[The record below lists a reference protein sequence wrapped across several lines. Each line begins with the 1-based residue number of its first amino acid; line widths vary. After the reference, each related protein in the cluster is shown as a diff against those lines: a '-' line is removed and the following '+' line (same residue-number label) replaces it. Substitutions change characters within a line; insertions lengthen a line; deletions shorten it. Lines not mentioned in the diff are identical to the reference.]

1 MKRNVMTFYLMLL
14 VMTAFVLVGC
24 RESQQADDADDT
36 GISIDV
42 TFDPNP
48 PTTGDATLLITLTNA
63 NGDPVND
70 ATVAVRGDMNHAGMV
85 PVNAEAGNASDGVYS
100 IPFEWTMGGDW
111 ILTVTATLADDTVI
125 TEEVDVNGVTA
136 VDGAMDMSD
145 MDMTEEAEMDMTPE
159 ATEEAGSDG

>member
-1 MKRNVMTFYLMLL
+1 MTRRTLSFIGILIVTVL
-14 VMTAFVLVGC
+14 VLVGC
-24 RESQQADDADDT
+24 RESQQTEDSGDADVT
-36 GISIDV
+36 IDV
-42 TFDPNP
+42 AFEPDP
-48 PTTGDATLLITLTNA
+48 PTTGESTLLITLTDA
-63 NGDPVND
+63 DGDAIND
-70 ATVAVRGDMNHAGMV
+70 ASVAVRGDMNHAGMV